1 MQPLDFTYI
10 VLPLGIS
17 VVSLV
22 IVILVMETRKE
33 VFHDKKIVRAVE
45 KLSKEKME
53 KEQAFQKERAELD
66 RLHEANSID
75 NDTYERLTTLMQM
88 NEQKYEE
95 TMNALINDNIISP
108 KKVKIKA
115 PPQQGQINF

>member
-108 KKVKIKA
+108 KKAKIKA

>member
-17 VVSLV
+17 VVLLV
-22 IVILVMETRKE
+22 IVIMVMETRKE

-53 KEQAFQKERAELD
+53 KEAAFQKERSELD

-75 NDTYERLTTLMQM
+75 NDTYERLSTLMQM

-95 TMNALINDNIISP
+95 TMNTLINDNIINP
-108 KKVKIKA
+108 KKAKIKA
-115 PPQQGQINF
+115 PPQKGEINF